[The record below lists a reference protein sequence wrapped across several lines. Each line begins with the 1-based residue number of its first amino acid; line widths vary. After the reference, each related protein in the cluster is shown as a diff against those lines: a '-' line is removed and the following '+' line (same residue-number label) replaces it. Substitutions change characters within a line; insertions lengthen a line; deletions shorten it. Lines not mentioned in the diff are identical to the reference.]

1 MSSGVALLTSYRVC
15 VGGSKE
21 VGTRLQM
28 SSFYHS
34 IANNRIEVAFN
45 MTHNIKNLLQIKGME
60 RVTVSVNQELN
71 QEMARATAAR
81 TWTLRSSEWLGNY
94 TRPSPASM
102 KSLRD
107 HRIK

>member
-15 VGGSKE
+15 VGVSKE
-21 VGTRLQM
+21 VGLQT
-28 SSFYHS
+28 SSFYHW
-34 IANNRIEVAFN
+34 IANNRIEVALN

-60 RVTVSVNQELN
+60 RKRVTVSVNQELN

-81 TWTLRSSEWLGNY
+81 TWTLRSSEWLENC

>member
-1 MSSGVALLTSYRVC
+1 MYHVFRRRIADELPRVR
-15 VGGSKE
+15 GGE
-21 VGTRLQM
+21 QGGGN
-28 SSFYHS
+28 S

-81 TWTLRSSEWLGNY
+81 TWTLRSSEWLENC

>member
-21 VGTRLQM
+21 VGN
-28 SSFYHS
+28 SF
-34 IANNRIEVAFN
+34 ANNRIEVAFN
-45 MTHNIKNLLQIKGME
+45 MNPNMTNLLQIKGME

-81 TWTLRSSEWLGNY
+81 TWTLRSSEWLGNS